1 MALKASTVNKLKGT
15 LIVTLFGMVIGP
27 LFVCLAFGFELDRAI
42 KGIIAGS
49 FISFMSSFFEKF
61 VYDPKL
67 KKLKFSLVVI
77 IRTVVYIFIISF
89 TVISVWVVH
98 ESAINNRG
106 FIDTMQTEDF
116 RYFMTKGDFPVIL
129 LFAITI
135 SFITNFLLQ
144 LNSLLGRGVLL
155 SFLTGKYHKPKIEER
170 FFMFLDLESSTTI
183 AETIGPLK
191 YHRFMNSYFFD
202 LNDPIVESKG
212 EIYQYVGDEVV
223 ISWTKANAIKNL
235 NCIKCYFDIKEK
247 IEQLQEKY
255 IKEFGLIPGFKAGVH
270 YGEVVIGEVGD
281 SRKEIVFHGDVMNT
295 ASRIQGQ
302 AKVLNKQFVISE
314 DALKY
319 MNLNGIYRSEN
330 MGKVKLKGK
339 ERETEIYSV
348 IKNNSGKA

>member
-1 MALKASTVNKLKGT
+1 MALKTKTVNKLKGT
-15 LIVTLFGMVIGP
+15 LLVTLFGMIIGP
-27 LFVCLAFGFELDRAI
+27 LFVCLAFGFEFDRAV

-49 FISFMSSFFEKF
+49 FISFLSSFFEKF
-61 VYDPKL
+61 IYDTKL
-67 KKLKFSLVVI
+67 KKLKFSLVVL

-98 ESAINNRG
+98 ESAINSRG
-106 FIDTMQTEDF
+106 FIATMQTEDF
-116 RYFMTKGDFPVIL
+116 RHFLIRGDFPYIM

-135 SFITNFLLQ
+135 SFLTNFLLQ

-155 SFLTGKYHKPKIEER
+155 SFLTGKYHKPKVEER

-183 AETIGPLK
+183 AETIGPVK

-223 ISWTKANAIKNL
+223 ISWTKANAIKGL

-247 IEQLQEKY
+247 IESLQEKY

-270 YGEVVIGEVGD
+270 FGEVVIGEVGD

-302 AKVLNKQFVISE
+302 SKVLNKQFLISE
-314 DALKY
+314 NALKY
-319 MNLNGIYRSEN
+319 MNLNGKFKAEN

-339 ERETEIYSV
+339 EMETEIFSMTKV
-348 IKNNSGKA
+348 